1 MRIYKLFT
9 FALAAM
15 AFAACSDND
24 ATDNQG
30 PNTPDNWEADLE
42 GITINFASKID
53 PSTRAYDGETES
65 EGTEAVIYD
74 AYVFAREANPSHER
88 PLDGD
93 WTVLKCEVNGKGEV
107 VGKGEPVANPDGTIT
122 LKNVATFHGVRQGDY
137 VYVIAN
143 DPNMNMAKA
152 TTLAH
157 NGQQSEETI
166 KSYTS
171 MLSKEYLGRLTY
183 GLKPDKSDVK
193 PKAAFIMAGMAQ
205 IPVAPT
211 VPSNGTLEIEVGL
224 DRELSKVNFK
234 ALVTTTPSDL
244 AYQKVEFRQGDGI
257 VVARI
262 APTTSM
268 FKEREANF
276 YVPSPTCVE
285 NWPINDHSIFE
296 TGSIKYKN
304 FCDQTIEGS
313 RMFDGLKK
321 WTNPEPWNE
330 VELPDSFNI
339 ANPTGDIEEYRYSW
353 VFRNPVSANA
363 YEGPLSGDHTTMIA
377 PMFYTTPNY
386 SKNTNGVTVI
396 CTQATYTG
404 EDELMYKEFTKIKE
418 TTLTSTSPDI
428 EFRAG
433 AGTVVIPNPL
443 YVYENDTTMAKN
455 GNDAGKV
462 TEAKTKNLETTQKY
476 LASLKTVIGKL
487 GMKYFRI
494 PTPDAIVDESVLK
507 GDFANFQL
515 NRGWLETDKVSC
527 GVTKA
532 TDGSLTVAADAAL
545 SLDIY
550 DEMMNRFYEALV
562 LQYRAARNDAAVQ
575 GTLLT
580 ELGNKI
586 PADTLAYFAE
596 PARNGN
602 ELMPTDYLLL
612 GTENTDY
619 KLWVKKPTTRATDYS
634 QYTQTGEVKKD
645 TPIFYIFQDR
655 TATLQKDWKWK
666 ANTTDFSKGK
676 AARLAYFAST
686 DAFKY
691 FTFMK
696 LYYRADIANYVGNAS
711 NRMTERNMYYQTV
724 GTIQS
729 LGARTIHEAIYSE
742 SNTMQVDV
750 KVNKWRLSIN
760 KVPM

>member
-1 MRIYKLFT
+1 MRIYKLFS

-24 ATDNQG
+24 VTDNQG
-30 PNTPDNWEADLE
+30 PNTPDNWQPDLG

-93 WTVLKCEVNGKGEV
+93 WTVIKCEVNEKGEV
-107 VGKGEPVANPDGTIT
+107 KGKGDPVANADGTVT

-157 NGQQSEETI
+157 NGQQSEESI
-166 KSYTS
+166 KAYTS

-183 GLKPDKSDVK
+183 GLEPDKSDVK
-193 PKAAFIMAGMAQ
+193 PTGSFIMAGMAQ

-211 VPSNGTLEIEVGL
+211 VPSNGTVEIEVGL

-234 ALVTTTPSDL
+234 ALITTTPSDL

-296 TGSIKYKN
+296 TGAIKYKN

-321 WTNPEPWNE
+321 WTHPDPWNG

-339 ANPTGDIEEYRYSW
+339 TNPAGDIQEYRYSW
-353 VFRNPVSANA
+353 VFRNPVSANDYA
-363 YEGPLSGDHTTMIA
+363 GPLSGDATTMIA

-418 TTLTSTSPDI
+418 ATLASISPDI

-443 YVYENDTTMAKN
+443 YVYANDTTMA
-455 GNDAGKV
+455 GNSDD
-462 TEAKTKNLETTQKY
+462 EAKVLLAKTNNEDATQKY
-476 LASLKTVIGKL
+476 IASLKSVIGKL
-487 GMKYFRI
+487 GMKYFRT
-494 PTPDAIVDESVLK
+494 PTDATNDEIDAKAV
-507 GDFANFQL
+507 FENFL
-515 NRGWLETDKVSC
+515 TLREWLETDKVN
-527 GVTKA
+527 GVTYNA
-532 TDGSLTVAADAAL
+532 GGALEFSEDAEL
-545 SLDIY
+545 SLAIY
-550 DEMMNRFYEALV
+550 DEMMDRFYKALV
-562 LQYRAARNDAAVQ
+562 LQYRAARNDAAVE

-586 PADTLAYFAE
+586 PADTLAYFVE
-596 PARNGN
+596 PARDGN

-612 GTENTDY
+612 GTENVDY
-619 KLWVKKPTTRATDYS
+619 KLWTKKPETTRATDYS
-634 QYTQTGEVKKD
+634 EYEQNGEVKKD

-655 TATLQKDWKWK
+655 TAAAQKDWKWK

-676 AARLAYFAST
+676 AARLAYFASA

-691 FTFMK
+691 FTEMK

-750 KVNKWRLSIN
+750 KVNKWKLSIN